1 MAVGKT
7 KEGESLPAKPGACC
21 YYEWFHVLVRCLI
34 PSFEYPVPLQASIS
48 TQSQCK
54 GPQAA
59 RSLLVH
65 DNGGGLRRHLYG
77 WLRCARKLDYRRR
90 ARWQW
95 SVCARKV
102 VVPGWCTPAVSSG
115 TVVSGM
121 AGLAQAPRQGRGGA
135 DSKCGGSSS
144 SPQARAP
151 LARSFFQQFVP
162 MCQCCGQGC

>member
-1 MAVGKT
+1 
-7 KEGESLPAKPGACC
+7 
-21 YYEWFHVLVRCLI
+21 LVRCLV
-34 PSFEYPVPLQASIS
+34 PSFEYPVPLQASVS

-121 AGLAQAPRQGRGGA
+121 AGLAQALRQGRGGA

-144 SPQARAP
+144 SSSSVC
-151 LARSFFQQFVP
+151 SFLLPTICANVP
-162 MCQCCGQGC
+162 MLWSGLLTDRKDMVFVSHMA